1 MINDYKN
8 FPYFINPEAFSVG
21 IFSVGWY
28 ALMYLVAFS
37 VVYFLLRYR
46 IRKSEGKSIQN
57 AEEIFDFLFSVFL
70 GVIIGGRLGYVLFYN
85 PSFYAHNI
93 FSIISPFD
101 QVGNFIGIYGM
112 SYHGGLVGVIFASW
126 IFCRRRNINFSDML
140 EFVIPAVPAGY
151 FFGRIGNFLNGELY
165 GRATEKPWGMY
176 FPSDIQGFLRHPSQ
190 LYEAFFEGII
200 LFVILWFL
208 RNNLRFK
215 GKLVAFYIIGYGFFR
230 FLIEFFREP
239 DEHIGYFFSFLTLGQ
254 ILSLFMIVAGII
266 FLIRRRIKLG

>member
-46 IRKSEGKSIQN
+46 MIKSEGNFFQS
-57 AEEIFDFLFSVFL
+57 AEDIFDFMFYVFL

-101 QVGNFIGIYGM
+101 QSGNFIGIYGM

-165 GRATEKPWGMY
+165 GRITEKPWGMY
-176 FPSDIQGFLRHPSQ
+176 FPSDMYGFLRHPSQ
-190 LYEAFFEGII
+190 LYEAFFEGLI
-200 LFVILWFL
+200 LFVILWVWRKNPKFE
-208 RNNLRFK
+208 
-215 GKLVAFYIIGYGFFR
+215 GKLFPIYLIGYAIFR
-230 FLIEFFREP
+230 FCIEFLREP

-254 ILSLFMIVAGII
+254 ILSFLMLVAGII
-266 FLIRRRIKLG
+266 FIIRRRTKL